1 LGKEEEQ
8 RNSDYS
14 DIDRLVPSQLSEQ
27 TRKQRHKMAAH
38 FIKSI
43 EIERKFSEK
52 QCNKVP
58 QEKAYANIKSYDSN
72 IIVP

>member
-1 LGKEEEQ
+1 MSTELSTWERKNRKIQ
-8 RNSDYS
+8 
-14 DIDRLVPSQLSEQ
+14 IIQILMRLVPSQLSEQ

-58 QEKAYANIKSYDSN
+58 HEKAYTIC
-72 IIVP
+72 

>member
-1 LGKEEEQ
+1 
-8 RNSDYS
+8 
-14 DIDRLVPSQLSEQ
+14 
-27 TRKQRHKMAAH
+27 MAAH

-58 QEKAYANIKSYDSN
+58 QEKAYTNIKSYDSN
-72 IIVP
+72 IIP